1 MSSLDEILQDP
12 ALSAVT
18 VPLRLEWSDDVIR
31 VIPLTVIDLGN
42 VVQEIRLNGQVIGFI
57 HRVDHIFVALSGAR
71 VDRAEEC
78 GQSLLW
84 DKAAATL
91 VTTLGQTPEPEK
103 SVARATAWERSVDPG
118 HDTSPQSARRPS
130 RIHAITR

>member
-1 MSSLDEILQDP
+1 
-12 ALSAVT
+12 
-18 VPLRLEWSDDVIR
+18 LEWSDDVIR

-57 HRVDHIFVALSGAR
+57 HRADHIFVALSGAR

-84 DKAAATL
+84 DKAAAAL
-91 VTTLGQTPEPEK
+91 DTTLGQTPEPEK
-103 SVARATAWERSVDPG
+103 SFARATARKRSVDLG
-118 HDTSPQSARRPS
+118 HDTSPQSARRPT

>member
-1 MSSLDEILQDP
+1 MSSLDKTLQDP
-12 ALSAVT
+12 ASSAVT

-31 VIPLTVIDLGN
+31 VIPLTVLDLGN
-42 VVQEIRLNGQVIGFI
+42 VVQEIRLNAQVIGFI
-57 HRVDHIFVALSGAR
+57 HRADHIFVALSGAR
-71 VDRAEEC
+71 RDRAEEC

-103 SVARATAWERSVDPG
+103 SAARATAWERSVDPG
-118 HDTSPQSARRPS
+118 HDTSPQSARGPS